1 MPCFRLAHIWY
12 SAHWVVHYCYTFQ
25 PHNYRF
31 CNQTLRHGWLNI
43 NTFLLINY
51 EFNVQPLYRYNVMFH
66 LICFLEIYVDLF
78 ILLIFL
84 FYVVACVINVKL
96 IYFQY
101 KNTLLIPK
109 YCNIIFYI
117 TNLLYCSPL
126 TLSKLF
132 YQSINCYYDLIYQL
146 NM

>member
-1 MPCFRLAHIWY
+1 
-12 SAHWVVHYCYTFQ
+12 
-25 PHNYRF
+25 
-31 CNQTLRHGWLNI
+31 
-43 NTFLLINY
+43 
-51 EFNVQPLYRYNVMFH
+51 MFH